1 MRVFVRRGLLCF
13 LLLGLVLQHASGQ
26 SAVVRGFVTDLEDGE
41 SLQGVNI
48 VLDDEAN
55 RFLGTVTD
63 NDGVY
68 AISSIPPGR
77 YILIASYIGYET
89 RRDTLVLRR
98 GEVLTLNIALSTGS
112 TEMDE
117 VVVEADMGGAA
128 RVTAGLQTVRP
139 QDIELVP
146 APDVS
151 GDLATY
157 LTTLP
162 GVVSIGDRGGQLF
175 IRGGE
180 PSHNMVL
187 LDGMYVHQ
195 PFHILGFYSALPADI
210 INRADVY
217 AGGYGSKFN
226 GRISS
231 VIDVYTRN
239 GNKRRLNGSFSL
251 APFVSSAVLEG
262 PLIKDRVSFLGS
274 FRQSVIE
281 QGASLYVSE
290 DLPYNF
296 GDVFGKVHAV
306 LSDNHQLSFSMIQT
320 HDRGTLGEPTVD
332 QVLDE
337 IRWKNEAYG
346 LRYLFFSGSKPFLGE
361 LVFSVSRMNSEL
373 GPEGAPIRSSRFNNF
388 HYAVNFTNF
397 LGITE
402 WNYGIFTRPPSL
414 EAELGGLYQDLQL
427 GIGRRHK
434 LGLYLEPDIHF
445 SDQFK
450 GRIGIVAQ
458 YFTGDEVNRFIEP
471 RVRLLYERNNQ
482 EFSLSMGRYHQ
493 EVLGLNDRR
502 DAANVFTVWTSAP
515 SEELT
520 EAWHG
525 VAGYHVSPLPG
536 VEVAAEVFYK
546 WFSNIFISEWTAFP
560 RFTTRLQ
567 PAEGQAMGMDLR
579 IEVRR
584 QNFYGFM
591 NYGLSSVEYE
601 AKQASIPL
609 WYGVETLKFRPPH
622 DRRHQFNILASTVWR
637 GFEISGRWNFGSG
650 LPYNRVVGFD
660 GFVLQDGVQNLFEVE
675 DRRRVIYE
683 APYRGI
689 LPTYHRLDISLERTF
704 DWDRMK
710 LTAQAGVINVYNRRN
725 LLSLDIFTF
734 KRSDQLPIIP
744 TLGVKIE
751 FD

>member
-1 MRVFVRRGLLCF
+1 MGDFVRRGF
-13 LLLGLVLQHASGQ
+13 LFFILMGVLVQYASGQ
-26 SAVVRGFVTDLEDGE
+26 SAVVRGFVTDLDDGE
-41 SLQGVNI
+41 SLQGVNV

-77 YILIASYIGYET
+77 YILIASFIGYET
-89 RRDTLVLRR
+89 HRDTLILRR

-117 VVVEADMGGAA
+117 VVVEAEMGGAA

-239 GNKRRLNGSFSL
+239 GNKRRLNGSVSL
-251 APFVSSAVLEG
+251 APFVSSAVIEG
-262 PLIKDRVSFLGS
+262 PLLKDRVSFLGS

-281 QGASLYVSE
+281 QGAGLYVSDE
-290 DLPYNF
+290 LPYNF

-337 IRWKNEAYG
+337 IRWKE
-346 LRYLFFSGSKPFLGE
+346 R
-361 LVFSVSRMNSEL
+361 SVR
-373 GPEGAPIRSSRFNNF
+373 
-388 HYAVNFTNF
+388 
-397 LGITE
+397 
-402 WNYGIFTRPPSL
+402 PSL
-414 EAELGGLYQDLQL
+414 
-427 GIGRRHK
+427 
-434 LGLYLEPDIHF
+434 P
-445 SDQFK
+445 
-450 GRIGIVAQ
+450 
-458 YFTGDEVNRFIEP
+458 
-471 RVRLLYERNNQ
+471 
-482 EFSLSMGRYHQ
+482 
-493 EVLGLNDRR
+493 VL
-502 DAANVFTVWTSAP
+502 FW
-515 SEELT
+515 
-520 EAWHG
+520 
-525 VAGYHVSPLPG
+525 
-536 VEVAAEVFYK
+536 
-546 WFSNIFISEWTAFP
+546 I
-560 RFTTRLQ
+560 
-567 PAEGQAMGMDLR
+567 
-579 IEVRR
+579 
-584 QNFYGFM
+584 
-591 NYGLSSVEYE
+591 
-601 AKQASIPL
+601 
-609 WYGVETLKFRPPH
+609 
-622 DRRHQFNILASTVWR
+622 
-637 GFEISGRWNFGSG
+637 
-650 LPYNRVVGFD
+650 
-660 GFVLQDGVQNLFEVE
+660 
-675 DRRRVIYE
+675 
-683 APYRGI
+683 
-689 LPTYHRLDISLERTF
+689 
-704 DWDRMK
+704 
-710 LTAQAGVINVYNRRN
+710 
-725 LLSLDIFTF
+725 
-734 KRSDQLPIIP
+734 
-744 TLGVKIE
+744 
-751 FD
+751 